1 MQDSIVA
8 NKPEAAVAR
17 HLEVCVARQ
26 LEVCVARQ
34 MEICVGWTAEC
45 LSAVAGVSS
54 SERDVLLCDHWC
66 RVPSRRVNGAFPAT
80 SSNKS

>member
-17 HLEVCVARQ
+17 H